1 MKTLFGIH
9 TIMLVTHLSFSQAV
23 ESKPKS
29 DSVHRADSIA
39 RWKADSIRI
48 SNSSPLRM
56 NNAKQ
61 NSPALQ
67 TGGNPAEKKV
77 KSEYV
82 YDKDGRVTG
91 GNTSLQLN
99 KSKKKKD

>member
-1 MKTLFGIH
+1 MKPWYILLLIA
-9 TIMLVTHLSFSQAV
+9 LSTPALSQAN

-39 RWKADSIRI
+39 RWKADSTRI
-48 SNSSPLRM
+48 ANSSPLRM
-56 NNAKQ
+56 NAKQ
-61 NSPALQ
+61 NSHKIE
-67 TGGNPAEKKV
+67 TGSIPAEKKV
-77 KSEYV
+77 KSEYT

-99 KSKKKKD
+99 KSKKRKD